1 MLEAPTIKQKA
12 KTAGSLG
19 AALEEEIESPR
30 LGSPHLETPKLDA
43 LQIEV
48 PAAFREFAEKGMSQ
62 AKDSY
67 EKLKTAAE
75 EATDV
80 LEAAYVNASRGS
92 AEYGLRLIEA
102 ARANTSAAFDFAA
115 GLMGVKSVSEM
126 IELSTGHARKQFET
140 LSEQTKELTALA
152 QKVATEASEPI
163 KNGVG
168 KVFEK
173 VR

>member
-1 MLEAPTIKQKA
+1 MLEAPTIKHKA
-12 KTAGSLG
+12 KTAGSLD
-19 AALEEEIESPR
+19 AAFEEEIESPR
-30 LGSPHLETPKLDA
+30 LSSPHPETPKFDVPK
-43 LQIEV
+43 IEI
-48 PAAFREFAEKGMSQ
+48 PAAFRELAEKGMSQ

-75 EATDV
+75 EASDM
-80 LEAAYVNASRGS
+80 LEATYVNASRGS

-126 IELSTGHARKQFET
+126 IELSTGHARQQFET

-152 QKVATEASEPI
+152 QKVATETSEPI
-163 KNGVG
+163 KSGVG
-168 KVFEK
+168 KVFDK

>member
-12 KTAGSLG
+12 KTTGSLD
-19 AALEEEIESPR
+19 AAFEEEIESPR

-43 LQIEV
+43 PQIEI

-92 AEYGLRLIEA
+92 AEYGIRLIEA

-126 IELSTGHARKQFET
+126 IELSTGHARRQFET
-140 LSEQTKELTALA
+140 LSEQSKELTALA

-168 KVFEK
+168 RVFEK